1 MRPASTQFTR
11 SLRHSHVIASSCELL
26 FPGDPTPVSVPI
38 QAGSVTIDRTARH
51 RRAGSIQIPWS
62 LRAGEDLG
70 LDLRTLALG
79 GYALLRRGLRYADGS
94 TELLLIGTLRV
105 ESVSW
110 QTLDVSAGL
119 ELADRMAQVTDEP
132 FIAPYQA
139 TGKAPATAA
148 VEIVTQVFGATIGYQ
163 TPYVPA
169 GVLADILYTGARV
182 DALAQLEQSYSAETY
197 FNAAGDFVFAAKPA
211 DNDPVV
217 WTVDA
222 GATGVLINSRENLD
236 RTGIYNGVLVKG
248 QGDADQPPVSALA
261 TYDNPASAIR
271 WGGPFGKVC
280 LIADA
285 TTATTTEQAAAT
297 AQDLLRLRLKQTRS
311 LELASAPNPA
321 LEAGDTI
328 SVVFGDGREE
338 RHLID
343 AVTVNLA
350 TDAQSI
356 ITRSQF
362 DPTTPLSAPSADRLY
377 YGTQAWRQLDD
388 ATLSAA

>member
-1 MRPASTQFTR
+1 MRPASSQFTR
-11 SLRHSHVIASSCELL
+11 SLRHSHVIASACELL
-26 FPGDPTPVSVPI
+26 FPGETEPVSVPI
-38 QAGSVTIDRTARH
+38 EAGTVTIDRTARH
-51 RRAGSIQIPWS
+51 RRAGTVQIPWS
-62 LRAGEDLG
+62 LRAGQDLG

-79 GYALLRRGLRYADGS
+79 GYALLKRGLRYADGS

-110 QTLDVSAGL
+110 NTLEASASL
-119 ELADRMAQVTDEP
+119 ELADRMAQVSDEP
-132 FIAPYQA
+132 FVAPYQA
-139 TGKAPATAA
+139 TGKPPATAA
-148 VEIVTQVFGATIGYQ
+148 VEIIHQVFGDSIGYE

-169 GVLADILYTGARV
+169 GVLGDILYTGARV

-211 DNDPVV
+211 DDDPVV
-217 WTVDA
+217 WAVDA
-222 GATGVLINSRENLD
+222 GASGVLIDARENLD

-261 TYDNPASAIR
+261 TYDDPASPVR
-271 WGGPFGKVC
+271 WGGPFGK
-280 LIADA
+280 IALLADS
-285 TTATTTEQAAAT
+285 TTATTTGQAAAT

-311 LELASAPNPA
+311 LELTAAPNPA

-350 TDAQSI
+350 TDAQQI

-362 DPTTPLSAPSADRLY
+362 DPATSLGIPTLRYGRDVWRELQDARLV
-377 YGTQAWRQLDD
+377 R
-388 ATLSAA
+388 AA